1 MAALTVTSLF
11 IKLTNSL
18 SEFEGCQLFGIPS
31 RGKPRSLKVT
41 PAFSV
46 DSFQGSRD
54 LLFFQVGPA
63 LQCVQSPSEQSVR
76 KEIKT
81 PMPVSTAK
89 DKVHL
94 GGFLAKNVETLIE

>member
-41 PAFSV
+41 PAFGV
-46 DSFQGSRD
+46 DSFQGSPD
-54 LLFFQVGPA
+54 LLFF
-63 LQCVQSPSEQSVR
+63 E
-76 KEIKT
+76 
-81 PMPVSTAK
+81 
-89 DKVHL
+89 
-94 GGFLAKNVETLIE
+94 LAGVPINFIDSKSMNWRERRRWTGNHHPHSRVPRQMTHES